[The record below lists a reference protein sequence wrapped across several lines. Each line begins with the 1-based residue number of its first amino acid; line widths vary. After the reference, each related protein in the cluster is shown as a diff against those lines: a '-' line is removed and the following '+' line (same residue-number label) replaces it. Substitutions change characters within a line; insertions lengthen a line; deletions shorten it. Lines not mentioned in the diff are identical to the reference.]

1 MSRNRFEIS
10 LRMLHFSDSNGDL
23 QPIDIMRKISPLVTQ
38 LRERFQSVI
47 IPEEDVCI
55 DESLVPFRGRLAF
68 KQYIKNNRHKFG
80 IKLFKLCCKDGY
92 TFDLKVY
99 CGKEELNK
107 DSSIPTKVVMQF
119 M

>member
-47 IPEEDVCI
+47 IPEDVCI
-55 DESLVPFRGRLAF
+55 DEKINLLAAV
-68 KQYIKNNRHKFG
+68 G
-80 IKLFKLCCKDGY
+80 
-92 TFDLKVY
+92 
-99 CGKEELNK
+99 
-107 DSSIPTKVVMQF
+107 
-119 M
+119 